1 MQEERVRADV
11 GPVRSAQHESVIREL
26 FFLDDLISGD
36 ERYAGHE
43 TSLGVTGTGRVPHQ
57 RSARNTVTPSTW
69 RRCSERVRKPPVIGR
84 GAAESQLRQRCRYS
98 LVEMP
103 GIADCCAGIA
113 HARS

>member
-1 MQEERVRADV
+1 MQEERVSADV
-11 GPVRSAQHESVIREL
+11 GPVRSAQHEGVIRGL

-43 TSLGVTGTGRVPHQ
+43 TSLGVDGVARSLPWGGRRRTCAGRVPHQ

-84 GAAESQLRQRCRYS
+84 GAAE
-98 LVEMP
+98 
-103 GIADCCAGIA
+103 
-113 HARS
+113 